1 MVIHWNTPKVRIC
14 LLEFYGNISFNLTTM
29 LQYDILEY
37 VETPQVTHAS
47 MHHVM
52 MLQQRYSNLL
62 PMLVIQGYQCF

>member
-1 MVIHWNTPKVRIC
+1 MVIHWNTPKVGIC
-14 LLEFYGNISFNLTTM
+14 LLEFSGNISFNLTTM

-37 VETPQVTHAS
+37 VETPQGKHAS

-52 MLQQRYSNLL
+52 MLQQQYSNLL